1 MAPEVSAEDARSLL
15 LERGHDVGQLVRLT
29 GGFWSTTYA
38 FTEEGRDYVV
48 RFHERRD
55 DLEKDRF
62 AMRWASAR
70 LRVPRI
76 VEIAD
81 TPLGPYGIS
90 ARASGSPIDD
100 LDEAGMRK
108 VLPALFV
115 TLDAIREASV
125 IGTTGYGLWHGD
137 GNAPGTSWR
146 ATLVDDDATARAR
159 SNLLG
164 SPVGTDAFDAGVS
177 RIRELVEFCPE
188 ARHVVHNDLLYRNV
202 LNGPDGIVMLDW
214 GASIYGDFLYDMA
227 LLTIWWPFYA
237 ARWRGIDV
245 RAEIEGHYA
254 EIGVQ
259 IPRLSERLRCYELDI
274 ATSHLASQAAHGM
287 WDVAAWTARRT
298 ADLAERDLRSSG

>member
-1 MAPEVSAEDARSLL
+1 VAPKVSAENARLL
-15 LERGHDVGQLVRLT
+15 LIEHGHDIGELVPLT
-29 GGFWSTTYA
+29 GGFWSATFA
-38 FTEEGRDYVV
+38 FTEGGRDYVV

-62 AMRWASAR
+62 AMRWASPR

-90 ARASGSPIDD
+90 ERARGSAIDD
-100 LDEAGMRK
+100 LDAAGMREI
-108 VLPALFV
+108 LPALFT

-125 IGTTGYGLWHGD
+125 SGTTGFGLWHGD
-137 GNAPGTSWR
+137 GNAPGASWR
-146 ATLVDDDATARAR
+146 ATLLNEDGTGRARAT
-159 SNLLG
+159 LVG
-164 SPVGTDAFDAGVS
+164 SPVGTTAFDAGVS
-177 RIRELVEFCPE
+177 RIRELVDACPE

-202 LNGPDGIVMLDW
+202 FHGPDGIVMLDW

-237 ARWRGIDV
+237 SRWRGIEI
-245 RAEIEGHYA
+245 RAEIERHYA
-254 EIGVQ
+254 EIGLG
-259 IPRLSERLRCYELDI
+259 IPHFAERLRCYELDI
-274 ATSHLASQAAHGM
+274 ATSHIASQGGSGM

-298 ADLAERDLRSSG
+298 ADLAKRDLGSSD